1 MFSVARYLEI
11 FTLDFE
17 MLTGTHPISLKK
29 DKKAGRVN
37 AIISNF
43 AHLFDLGFKL
53 RLMAFL
59 VQSKTKEILEMG

>member
-17 MLTGTHPISLKK
+17 MLTGTHPISL
-29 DKKAGRVN
+29 DKKARRVN

-43 AHLFDLGFKL
+43 ARLFDLGFKL
-53 RLMAFL
+53 RLIAFL

>member
-11 FTLDFE
+11 FTVDFE
-17 MLTGTHPISLKK
+17 ILTGTHPISLKK
-29 DKKAGRVN
+29 ARRVN

-43 AHLFDLGFKL
+43 APLFDLGFKL